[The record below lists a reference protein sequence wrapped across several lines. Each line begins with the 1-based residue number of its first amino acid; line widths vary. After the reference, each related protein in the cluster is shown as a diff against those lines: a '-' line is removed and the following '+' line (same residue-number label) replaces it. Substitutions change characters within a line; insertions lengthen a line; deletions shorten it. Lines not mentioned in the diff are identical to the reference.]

1 MSSAAKSPEVSKAR
15 AKTQRAK
22 TQRAKTQRARPQ
34 LATTVAPETLA
45 ALSRLSGERVRGKH
59 SALGT
64 VIDALVWDAIELRL
78 ELLAS
83 LGLPKP
89 SLALPGDK
97 ALFASLTREARAL
110 AKMSHDA
117 RSRRAAELQSAHEAR
132 VACGAWSGLDE
143 FVARFVAQRPSGQ
156 QLLTRA

>member
-1 MSSAAKSPEVSKAR
+1 MSLPTTKRYAFSKSSSKSSRASKATTR
-15 AKTQRAK
+15 T
-22 TQRAKTQRARPQ
+22 RPQ

-45 ALSRLSGERVRGKH
+45 ALSRLSGTRARGKH

-64 VIDALVWDAIELRL
+64 VVDALVWDAIELRL

-83 LGLPKP
+83 FGMPKP

-97 ALFASLTREARAL
+97 ALFVSLTKEARAL
-110 AKMSHDA
+110 SKMSHDA

-132 VACGAWSGLDE
+132 LSCGARSGLDE

-156 QLLTRA
+156 SRRARA